1 MMTVPFSPRH
11 TERSSLTLDP
21 DFCGVS
27 VQTAPAL
34 LPVSSIDGDGGVT
47 KTLERE
53 MQNNLLL
60 DVVFYINI

>member
-1 MMTVPFSPRH
+1 MQQPDAGPRLLW
-11 TERSSLTLDP
+11 SVCADGS
-21 DFCGVS
+21 GV
-27 VQTAPAL
+27 AAC
-34 LPVSSIDGDGGVT
+34 VSSIDGDGGVT